1 MAIKKVGNLQVGQKV
16 VHEGVECI
24 IESFP
29 TRNSVVLKAIH
40 PKSGQFSS
48 AKISIKDLLEGSD
61 VK

>member
-1 MAIKKVGNLQVGQKV
+1 MAIKKVGNLHVGQKV

-29 TRNSVVLKAIH
+29 TRNSVVLKAIN

-48 AKISIKDLLEGSD
+48 AKIS
-61 VK
+61 VKELTE

>member
-1 MAIKKVGNLQVGQKV
+1 MAIKKVGNLHVGQKV

-29 TRNSVVLKAIH
+29 TRNSVVLKAIN

-48 AKISIKDLLEGSD
+48 AKITIKDLIGEGES
-61 VK
+61 K